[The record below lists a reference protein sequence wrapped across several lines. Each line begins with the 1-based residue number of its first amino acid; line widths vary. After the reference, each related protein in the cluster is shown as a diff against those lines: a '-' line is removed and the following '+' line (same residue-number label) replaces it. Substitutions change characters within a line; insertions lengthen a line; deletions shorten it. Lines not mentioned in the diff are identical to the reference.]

1 MTKKKKCSYLDAGK
15 TLLVIESSLCCHLL
29 RFEHFAITSW
39 AAFFV
44 PVLPGQNGGV
54 RCHDVSTRP
63 VQLVTAD
70 VAVEISVRS
79 DRGDVDADRP
89 RALATAHALLVVQP
103 ALDLHLLRGVNRAV
117 ATRTRNALVLAGD
130 LAGVSVD
137 LGCLVLGEG
146 LLETGLAVYL
156 IIRAFINIVGVL
168 EGSSTLAAAEA
179 LWMPSKIL

>member
-1 MTKKKKCSYLDAGK
+1 M
-15 TLLVIESSLCCHLL
+15 IESSLCRHLL

-70 VAVEISVRS
+70 VAVEIAVRS
-79 DRGDVDADRP
+79 DRRDVDADRP

-103 ALDLHLLRGVNRAV
+103 TFYLHLLCRIDRAV

-130 LAGVSVD
+130 LARVGVD
-137 LGCLVLGEG
+137 LGRLVLGEG
-146 LLETGLAVYL
+146 LLETGLAVDL
-156 IIRAFINIVGVL
+156 IVSAFTNIVGVL
-168 EGSSTLAAAEA
+168 ERSRTLGAAEA
-179 LWMPSKIL
+179 LGMPSKIL